1 MRKYNI
7 TTPLNSQ
14 LLNSQT
20 PFGMTPENKI
30 MFSARINLSLNH
42 QELMTPGEQ
51 PEVKEEVDGV

>member
-7 TTPLNSQ
+7 TTPLNTQ

-30 MFSARINLSLNH
+30 MFSARVNLSLNH
-42 QELMTPGEQ
+42 QELMTPEQ
-51 PEVKEEVDGV
+51 